1 MWPFANFRRWGDMSM
16 TNETDGTK
24 RSVSSLGELSRDV
37 APSRD
42 LWPSIAAQIAAYAVA
57 HGVAQASPDVGRHIE
72 AGDSLPR
79 HATNRSRLRPSGMQW
94 AALAAVVS
102 ALALGVWLGRSV
114 LPSTGAPPVTV
125 AANRTQPAT
134 TPATAANE
142 APASTPQQVFAA
154 SLVTDPRYTMQRA
167 TMIRDLE
174 AQLKTLPLESQQK
187 VAASLA
193 TIRAS
198 MKDIQAAL
206 GRDPANALLQEL
218 LVNSYQDEM
227 RVLTAVHEASG
238 AGRGI

>member
-1 MWPFANFRRWGDMSM
+1 MWPFANFRRWDDMSM

-37 APSRD
+37 APPRD
-42 LWPSIAAQIAAYAVA
+42 LWPSIAAQIAA
-57 HGVAQASPDVGRHIE
+57 HGVVQAGADVGRHIE

-114 LPSTGAPPVTV
+114 LPSTGAQPPVAV
-125 AANRTQPAT
+125 AANRTQPAA

-187 VAASLA
+187 VAASLV

>member
-1 MWPFANFRRWGDMSM
+1 MWPFANFRRWDDMSM

-37 APSRD
+37 APPRD
-42 LWPSIAAQIAAYAVA
+42 LWPSIAAQIAA
-57 HGVAQASPDVGRHIE
+57 HGVVQAGADGGRHIE

-114 LPSTGAPPVTV
+114 LPSTGAQPPVAV
-125 AANRTQPAT
+125 AANRTPPAA

-187 VAASLA
+187 VAASLV

>member
-1 MWPFANFRRWGDMSM
+1 
-16 TNETDGTK
+16 
-24 RSVSSLGELSRDV
+24 
-37 APSRD
+37 
-42 LWPSIAAQIAAYAVA
+42 
-57 HGVAQASPDVGRHIE
+57 
-72 AGDSLPR
+72 
-79 HATNRSRLRPSGMQW
+79 
-94 AALAAVVS
+94 
-102 ALALGVWLGRSV
+102 
-114 LPSTGAPPVTV
+114 
-125 AANRTQPAT
+125 
-134 TPATAANE
+134 
-142 APASTPQQVFAA
+142 
-154 SLVTDPRYTMQRA
+154 
-167 TMIRDLE
+167 MIRDLE